1 MISREV
7 FHTFLVCVVICN
19 QTHTSRVGILIQPRF
34 ETNSKTKWRMF
45 KQDVLAVQAI
55 SEINIVVFL
64 MKVHAEILANLVLVS
79 YF

>member
-1 MISREV
+1 M
-7 FHTFLVCVVICN
+7 ICN
-19 QTHTSRVGILIQPRF
+19 QTHTPRVRILIQPRF

-45 KQDVLAVQAI
+45 NQDVLAVQAI

>member
-1 MISREV
+1 MR
-7 FHTFLVCVVICN
+7 
-19 QTHTSRVGILIQPRF
+19 ILIQSRF

-45 KQDVLAVQAI
+45 SQDMLSVQAI